1 MEPNNTA
8 LYRIFS
14 IQCSRDRLIDLS
26 SWLNA
31 NLDFSAGEDFNK
43 ISDSPLEA
51 DVDTTICKTSR
62 QQIAQLLTWAAQYVT
77 AHPDGKAQSV
87 DKARRMCLLAA
98 KITKSVNN
106 G

>member
-14 IQCSRDRLIDLS
+14 IQCSRDRLIALS

-31 NLDFSAGEDFNK
+31 NLDFSAGEDFDK
-43 ISDSPLEA
+43 ISDQPLEC

-87 DKARRMCLLAA
+87 DKARRMCLMAA
-98 KITKSVNN
+98 KITKTLVN